1 MSKNYSN
8 EFIFNF
14 LQDKNYQTERG
25 EQEHIM
31 YFDMDMPRI
40 LNDFVNHVKEDM
52 LKETEQ
58 RVLEDFLMQC
68 FEADNGNHIIS
79 TCELEQ
85 LREKYKGV
93 E

>member
-14 LQDKNYQTERG
+14 LQDKNYQAERG
-25 EQEHIM
+25 EQEYIM

-58 RVLEDFLMQC
+58 RIENEFEIIHIAGWFVDGIDFEDDILPL
-68 FEADNGNHIIS
+68 I
-79 TCELEQ
+79 
-85 LREKYKGV
+85 KG